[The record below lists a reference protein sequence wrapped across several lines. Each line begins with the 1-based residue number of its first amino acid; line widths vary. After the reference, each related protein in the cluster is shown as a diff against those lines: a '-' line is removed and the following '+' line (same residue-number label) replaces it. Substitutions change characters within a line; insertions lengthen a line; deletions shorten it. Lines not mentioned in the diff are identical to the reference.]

1 MVWIVALEIRG
12 VCADVVKIL
21 KRNLSYRSY
30 VDGQRN
36 LKKEGETRS

>member
-21 KRNLSYRSY
+21 KRNLSYSQL
-30 VDGQRN
+30 VNVTN
-36 LKKEGETRS
+36 LMWTDKEI